1 MGVPGIFNTDQGSQF
16 TSEAFTSVL
25 LNRGV
30 QISMDSAGA
39 YVGNVFVE
47 RLWRSVK
54 HEVVCLKAY
63 ESVVEARA
71 GIGAY
76 PNNERPHQALES
88 RTPVQV
94 FEEGRNQVHQPELS
108 ASSRLAKA

>member
-1 MGVPGIFNTDQGSQF
+1 M
-16 TSEAFTSVL
+16 L

-39 YVGNVFVE
+39 YMDNVFVE
-47 RLWRSVK
+47 RLWKSVK
-54 HEVVCLKAY
+54 YEEVYLKAY
-63 ESVVEARA
+63 ESVAEARA

-76 PNNERPHQALES
+76 LSFYNNERPHQALAR
-88 RTPVQV
+88 RTPAQV

-108 ASSRLAKA
+108 ASPRLAPA

>member
-1 MGVPGIFNTDQGSQF
+1 M
-16 TSEAFTSVL
+16 L

-39 YVGNVFVE
+39 YVDNVFVK

-54 HEVVCLKAY
+54 HEEGCLKAC

-71 GIGAY
+71 GIGVSLSLC
-76 PNNERPHQALES
+76 NNERPHQALER
-88 RTPVQV
+88 RTPGQV
-94 FEEGRNQVHQPELS
+94 FEEGRNQVHQPALS
-108 ASSRLAKA
+108 ASPRLAPA

>member
-1 MGVPGIFNTDQGSQF
+1 M
-16 TSEAFTSVL
+16 L

-54 HEVVCLKAY
+54 HEEVCLKAY
-63 ESVVEARA
+63 ESVVEARV
-71 GIGAY
+71 GIGACLNFY
-76 PNNERPHQALES
+76 NNERPHQALER
-88 RTPVQV
+88 RTPAQV

-108 ASSRLAKA
+108 ASPRLAPA